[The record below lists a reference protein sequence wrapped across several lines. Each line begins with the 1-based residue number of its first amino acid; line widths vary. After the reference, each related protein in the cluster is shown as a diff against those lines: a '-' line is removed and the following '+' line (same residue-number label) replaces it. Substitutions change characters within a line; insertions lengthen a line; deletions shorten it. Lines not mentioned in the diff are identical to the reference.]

1 MPCCWHSRITR
12 LPRSVQA
19 MARTPESAN
28 VVIWKPDIGRA
39 QNTAEDW
46 RLGSFGC
53 YDAPSLAR
61 LQTTLRLD
69 FGAVARGNLAAC
81 LARPLDA
88 GIQRALCDETR
99 RACPDAL
106 ARLMA
111 DHTQVEP
118 RACAALEPVSP
129 LG

>member
-1 MPCCWHSRITR
+1 M
-12 LPRSVQA
+12 
-19 MARTPESAN
+19 
-28 VVIWKPDIGRA
+28 

-53 YDAPSLAR
+53 YDAASLAR

-69 FGAVARGNLAAC
+69 FGAVARGNLASC

-111 DHTQVEP
+111 DHTQARAARPVPAPP
-118 RACAALEPVSP
+118 RSLHCRMGEHESGQGLPCVHA
-129 LG
+129 

>member
-1 MPCCWHSRITR
+1 MDDPHLVTVMLGRKLHA
-12 LPRSVQA
+12 LPA
-19 MARTPESAN
+19 
-28 VVIWKPDIGRA
+28 K

-46 RLGSFGC
+46 KLGSLGC
-53 YDAPSLAR
+53 YDAASLAR

-88 GIQRALCDETR
+88 SIQRALCDETR

-106 ARLMA
+106 SHLMA
-111 DHTQVEP
+111 DHTQV
-118 RACAALEPVSP
+118 RRTYQVHML
-129 LG
+129 